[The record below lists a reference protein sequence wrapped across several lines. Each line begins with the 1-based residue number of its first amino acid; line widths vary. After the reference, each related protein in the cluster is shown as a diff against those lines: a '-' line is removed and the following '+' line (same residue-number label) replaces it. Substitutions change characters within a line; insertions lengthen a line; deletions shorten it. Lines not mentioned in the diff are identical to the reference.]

1 MDPRRR
7 IHLLVAALLVAA
19 ALPGQAG
26 VYKWVDE
33 SGKVTYTDTPPPDAA
48 GKSEAVAVEQKISVM
63 GMDPAIRAAA
73 ERRFAAEAEAEER
86 DWQRR
91 QQAMFAQQ
99 AAQAAAQA
107 AAPAVSTLD
116 SYYPYYYAPYYRV
129 AYYPASSIRG
139 PYYGHAIHKVPP
151 RAVRQPP
158 RVKHHSPRA
167 AGPSRPGFAP
177 RAGSAPRPGARP
189 R

>member
-1 MDPRRR
+1 VDPRRC
-7 IHLLVAALLVAA
+7 IHLLVAALLLAA

-33 SGKVTYTDTPPPDAA
+33 SGKITYTDTPPPNAA
-48 GKSEAVAVEQKISVM
+48 GKSGAVAVEEKISVM

-91 QQAMFAQQ
+91 QQAMVLQQ
-99 AAQAAAQA
+99 QAAAQA
-107 AAPAVSTLD
+107 QAAAAVSTAD
-116 SYYPYYYAPYYRV
+116 NYYPYYYAPYYRA
-129 AYYPASSIRG
+129 AYYPASYVRG
-139 PYYGHAIHKVPP
+139 PYYGYGRVINKVPP
-151 RAVRQPP
+151 RVT
-158 RVKHHSPRA
+158 HYSPRSTSHA
-167 AGPSRPGFAP
+167 RPGFAP
-177 RAGSAPRPGARP
+177 RAGSAPRPGGRP